1 MAVTGVVSVTLGCSS
16 TKAHRSA
23 GRQLVERRACK
34 RRGACTA
41 EENARPGPLRLALRT
56 AGAVAHRARCGGFPQ
71 PWRWRFSS
79 PASRTATAARS
90 RRCMQ
95 RRRRCAPAAL
105 SRLRARPTPPGAS
118 LRPSMR
124 KHRRDRAARRAPAAW
139 SLRRSPRPMMF
150 TRQRPQHPSP
160 EAHAPPEVPRTS
172 PESAAARAPSPRSL
186 PSPLRFPS
194 WLRGWRS
201 TNLASERLQRHAE
214 AGLSTPAGPRW
225 RRGQAGP
232 MRGGAVCDGAG
243 SRGMCRGRHRGTR
256 ASDAGRFG
264 DDARRCGGARFAR
277 NRAACSRCPPQSR
290 DPPPSRVLVP

>member
-71 PWRWRFSS
+71 PWRFSS

-186 PSPLRFPS
+186 QVPSGFHPTRSSWVEINIHEPGLRTAPAQCGGRPQHTRGPPL
-194 WLRGWRS
+194 
-201 TNLASERLQRHAE
+201 E
-214 AGLSTPAGPRW
+214 AGA
-225 RRGQAGP
+225 
-232 MRGGAVCDGAG
+232 GGA
-243 SRGMCRGRHRGTR
+243 
-256 ASDAGRFG
+256 DAGRG
-264 DDARRCGGARFAR
+264 C
-277 NRAACSRCPPQSR
+277 
-290 DPPPSRVLVP
+290 V

>member
-105 SRLRARPTPPGAS
+105 SRLRARPTPPG
-118 LRPSMR
+118 RPPTPEHAQTPTRPRCTARTCSVVI
-124 KHRRDRAARRAPAAW
+124 AAFAAPHDVHAAETATP
-139 SLRRSPRPMMF
+139 LPG
-150 TRQRPQHPSP
+150 
-160 EAHAPPEVPRTS
+160 
-172 PESAAARAPSPRSL
+172 SPRSARGA
-186 PSPLRFPS
+186 PDVAGVRRGASPL
-194 WLRGWRS
+194 
-201 TNLASERLQRHAE
+201 
-214 AGLSTPAGPRW
+214 LSPLSP
-225 RRGQAGP
+225 
-232 MRGGAVCDGAG
+232 
-243 SRGMCRGRHRGTR
+243 
-256 ASDAGRFG
+256 
-264 DDARRCGGARFAR
+264 
-277 NRAACSRCPPQSR
+277 
-290 DPPPSRVLVP
+290 